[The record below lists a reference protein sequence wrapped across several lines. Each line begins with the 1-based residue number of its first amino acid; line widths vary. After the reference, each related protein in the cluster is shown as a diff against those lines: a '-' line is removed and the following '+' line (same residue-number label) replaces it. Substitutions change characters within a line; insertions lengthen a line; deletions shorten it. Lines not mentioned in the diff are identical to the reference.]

1 MLFKTL
7 KLRQLHQSSS
17 LPGPSQSNN
26 IAYRAGRGLVDHP
39 AFYLMYQEIEV
50 TAAQETE
57 TQPALVQA
65 LLRAPAAEQQ
75 LLLAW
80 VRALS
85 AIRQGELRGFKK
97 MAAIFALTRERKA
110 GWPLAKVMSRAL
122 KHVLWD
128 ARSWRLRLGL
138 GAIIAAFV
146 VVGNG
151 AAGIVPLGAGIGLPL
166 WLIVGIGGTLAGVL
180 ADFIKKKLAA

>member
-1 MLFKTL
+1 M
-7 KLRQLHQSSS
+7 
-17 LPGPSQSNN
+17 N
-26 IAYRAGRGLVDHP
+26 
-39 AFYLMYQEIEV
+39 QEIEV

-80 VRALS
+80 VRELS
-85 AIRQGELRGFKK
+85 SIRQGELRGFKK
-97 MAAIFALTRERKA
+97 MGAILALTRERKA
-110 GWPLAKVMSRAL
+110 AWPLLKVMSRAL

-138 GAIIAAFV
+138 GAVIAAFV

-151 AAGIVPLGAGIGLPL
+151 AAAIVPLGGGIGLPL

>member
-1 MLFKTL
+1 
-7 KLRQLHQSSS
+7 
-17 LPGPSQSNN
+17 
-26 IAYRAGRGLVDHP
+26 
-39 AFYLMYQEIEV
+39 
-50 TAAQETE
+50 
-57 TQPALVQA
+57 
-65 LLRAPAAEQQ
+65 
-75 LLLAW
+75 
-80 VRALS
+80 
-85 AIRQGELRGFKK
+85 
-97 MAAIFALTRERKA
+97 
-110 GWPLAKVMSRAL
+110 L

-166 WLIVGIGGTLAGVL
+166 WLIAGIGGTLAGVL